1 MLEFSYLDFFP
12 DTFGVEPA
20 RFLVMDRDGRS
31 KLIEPD
37 EVADLAEPILTFECP
52 RLVEEFRRLGILPPP
67 ELFDIGVA
75 LREISATPRDE
86 GGERKWDTWRALR
99 PHFENASAFAEFR
112 GIFRGS
118 IGRAEDDN
126 NPEKLLT
133 SAARALADLWAGV
146 GKELEEAGEIDR
158 FFNIECPIQPVFH
171 HRQFN
176 GITVDQTQLSDF
188 VEAAKDEKYTAYIA
202 LAETTGVSPSG
213 MTYRNVGRLLE
224 NTDGSHLSH
233 LVGRD
238 RLEDYFELAAS
249 KSRFAS
255 TFVQYRKA
263 DRDIDALSRLSA
275 QTGRVHPIFQSFGTV
290 TGRILVADPYLQ
302 QLRRKYRSVI
312 QADDG
317 MELVYLDYSQFE
329 PGIVA
334 SFSGDP
340 HLIEDYNTSDV
351 YTSLS
356 NRIFGTDQER
366 DLCKKIFLAF
376 TYGMDLQNI
385 SILLAGPDATES
397 DVSDY
402 STRVESFFNRYQKF
416 LEYRISLQN
425 SLLQNGYIC
434 TPLGN
439 RRVRS
444 SSGELS
450 RREKRWAVSQMIQGT
465 ASLIFKEAVLA
476 IFDNIRDGEII
487 LPMHDAVLMQFRAD
501 ATEELA
507 NGVAELMCAAF
518 THRCEQIVPQVSIGS
533 FSVE

>member
-1 MLEFSYLDFFP
+1 
-12 DTFGVEPA
+12 
-20 RFLVMDRDGRS
+20 
-31 KLIEPD
+31 
-37 EVADLAEPILTFECP
+37 
-52 RLVEEFRRLGILPPP
+52 
-67 ELFDIGVA
+67 
-75 LREISATPRDE
+75 
-86 GGERKWDTWRALR
+86 
-99 PHFENASAFAEFR
+99 
-112 GIFRGS
+112 
-118 IGRAEDDN
+118 
-126 NPEKLLT
+126 
-133 SAARALADLWAGV
+133 
-146 GKELEEAGEIDR
+146 
-158 FFNIECPIQPVFH
+158 
-171 HRQFN
+171 
-176 GITVDQTQLSDF
+176 
-188 VEAAKDEKYTAYIA
+188 
-202 LAETTGVSPSG
+202 

-224 NTDGSHLSH
+224 NTDASHLSH